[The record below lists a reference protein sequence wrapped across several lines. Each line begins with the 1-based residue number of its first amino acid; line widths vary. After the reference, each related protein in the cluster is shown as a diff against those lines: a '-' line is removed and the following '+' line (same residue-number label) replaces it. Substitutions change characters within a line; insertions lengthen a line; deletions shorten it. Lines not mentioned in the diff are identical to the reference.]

1 MSGKTPVPSDHGVSE
16 EPESE
21 SSAGDAMLADAS
33 AEPDA
38 GDAETPVSEVGAP
51 PTVESVSTPSASEES
66 EEPEPSAD
74 DVVSALG
81 PVPPPPADT
90 EGPAGDAMAALGP
103 VPPPPA
109 KTAALGSGPDPA
121 LAPVPPPPAD
131 TEGPAGDATAAL
143 GPVPLP
149 PAPSAASGA
158 TGAFSAV
165 PMAGMPVPSAA
176 SGATGTFPMG
186 LPAPAPHPAPMSP
199 AVKKQLKVGF
209 GALGLVLVLA
219 IAGVVAVSI
228 LNSYRGPEKQVETYL
243 RLIADGHAQE
253 AGKMVDPGVPDGKR
267 LLLTDEAL
275 GAATDRITAINVE
288 KPDVDGDD
296 DTARVTATF
305 RLDGQKLE
313 HTFSLSRGDKEY
325 GLLDSWEMTDDA
337 DNALVNKVELSSSF
351 DSLIIGGQEVPL
363 SKGGGRVHGPY
374 ETEQY
379 VYFGVYSISASESRA
394 KYLTPD
400 TTSLEAYPEG
410 SGSSGGSPGSSTQ
423 TLSVGAEPTQELKD
437 LVLDKVKQKTTDC
450 TTPPSNMS
458 SECPYALQSRYIAK
472 MEVTTEAAD
481 VTIDSTMDFTSDRI
495 VVTTTSSL
503 SYSSSRPE
511 RNEFKFEGEIEWV
524 EGQDEPNVT
533 ITGSTGVY

>member
-33 AEPDA
+33 AEPDT

-51 PTVESVSTPSASEES
+51 PTVESASTPSASEESEAS

-90 EGPAGDAMAALGP
+90 EGPAGDA
-103 VPPPPA
+103 
-109 KTAALGSGPDPA
+109 
-121 LAPVPPPPAD
+121 
-131 TEGPAGDATAAL
+131 TAAL

-149 PAPSAASGA
+149 PAPSVGSGA

-165 PMAGMPVPSAA
+165 PMAGTPVPSAA

-243 RLIADGHAQE
+243 HLIADGHAQE

-275 GAATDRITAINVE
+275 GAATDRITAIDVE

-325 GLLDSWEMTDDA
+325 GLLDSWVMTDDA

-351 DSLIIGGQEVPL
+351 DSLIIGGQEVSL
-363 SKGGGRVHGPY
+363 SKGGGRVHGSY

-400 TTSLEAYPEG
+400 TTALEAYPEG
-410 SGSSGGSPGSSTQ
+410 PSSSSGSSTQ

-503 SYSSSRPE
+503 NYSSSRPE